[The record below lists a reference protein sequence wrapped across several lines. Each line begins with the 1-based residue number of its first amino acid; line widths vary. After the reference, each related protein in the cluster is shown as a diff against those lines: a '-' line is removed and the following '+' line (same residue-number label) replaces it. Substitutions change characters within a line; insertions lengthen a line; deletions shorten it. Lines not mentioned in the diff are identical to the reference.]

1 MAVHA
6 RVGIDLPPESLHSA
20 SLEKPTPI
28 IGEVARVA
36 GDDLIGA
43 LPAEQDLHAVFRCQA
58 VDFEPDYPGTRVYRL
73 VLEPEETAQ
82 VVPHPPRGDVDGM
95 RLSSRLLSRLSD
107 VRSFIAL
114 RAHYGSRLRRGSG
127 IHR

>member
-58 VDFEPDYPGTRVYRL
+58 VDFEPDYPGKRVYRL
-73 VLEPEETAQ
+73 LLGTKEKAPG
-82 VVPHPPRGDVDGM
+82 VPPPPPGRVG
-95 RLSSRLLSRLSD
+95 RKK
-107 VRSFIAL
+107 I
-114 RAHYGSRLRRGSG
+114 RAPPLPPPPA
-127 IHR
+127 

>member
-58 VDFEPDYPGTRVYRL
+58 VDFEPDYPRKRVYRL
-73 VLEPEETAQ
+73 VLDTKEQTPLS
-82 VVPHPPRGDVDGM
+82 PHPPAAG
-95 RLSSRLLSRLSD
+95 
-107 VRSFIAL
+107 IATSKIP
-114 RAHYGSRLRRGSG
+114 A
-127 IHR
+127 